1 MRTRIPAASAAALI
15 ALALLVHPASAVA
28 PTVRIN
34 TPGSQEVLGKSTPT
48 ITGDAQMSEGR
59 ILEVVASVSS
69 AEGRPV
75 PSAHRIAGDGRSSVS
90 FSWSP
95 SLPYNGHYSVTVRAS
110 GEDRPVD
117 TNGNESSET
126 SRRFAIEAPPAIPRD
141 VKVRADQDSREVDVT
156 WQLNKEPDMIGY
168 QVQRS
173 VDGSEWSVAGES
185 DEGFYRDTRTASRG
199 GKYSYRVIAIRRG
212 ANAEDGVASRPSEP
226 ASTTVPKPPGGDTT
240 TNESPGEPDTGP
252 SGDGDSTAS
261 GGGSGSTGSGGTSAG
276 SGSSSPSRSP
286 AISRSGRVDL
296 SGFGSLLDQTRAPQ
310 AQTIPQPD
318 AGFAQDLPFESR
330 TITEP
335 VVEGGEE
342 FAVPEGGFNDA
353 SSNQADMLKFMAA
366 GLLLTVILMHV
377 LWLRSE
383 VERVPLETVPS
394 SGS

>member
-1 MRTRIPAASAAALI
+1 MRRRIAAAGAAALV
-15 ALALLVHPASAVA
+15 ALSLWVHPVSAVA

-34 TPGSQEVLGKSTPT
+34 TPGNQEVVTKSTPT
-48 ITGDAQMSEGR
+48 VTGDAQMSDGR

-69 AEGRPV
+69 ADGRPV

-90 FSWSP
+90 FSWTP
-95 SLPYNGHYSVTVRAS
+95 SLPYNGQYTVTVRAS
-110 GEDRPVD
+110 GEDEPVD
-117 TNGNESSET
+117 TNGSESSET
-126 SRRFAIEAPPAIPRD
+126 SRNFAVEAPPAIPRD
-141 VKVRADQDSREVDVT
+141 VKVRTDPDSREVDVT
-156 WQLNKEPDMIGY
+156 WRLNKEPDMIGY
-168 QVQRS
+168 QIQRS

-185 DEGFYRDTRTASRG
+185 DEGFYRDTRTANKG

-212 ANAEDGVASRPSEP
+212 ATADAGVASQPSES
-226 ASTTVPKPPGGDTT
+226 ATTTVPDPPGGGDDSA
-240 TNESPGEPDTGP
+240 NDSPGGPDTGP
-252 SGDGDSTAS
+252 SGDGDAS
-261 GGGSGSTGSGGTSAG
+261 IREGSSGSGGSGGTSGG
-276 SGSSSPSRSP
+276 SGSSSPRSP

-296 SGFGSLLDQTRAPQ
+296 SGFGSLLDQTRAPE
-310 AQTIPQPD
+310 AQPIPRPD
-318 AGFAQDLPFESR
+318 GGFSEDLPFEPR

-335 VVEGGEE
+335 VDGEE
-342 FAVPEGGFNDA
+342 FAVPEGGFDDA